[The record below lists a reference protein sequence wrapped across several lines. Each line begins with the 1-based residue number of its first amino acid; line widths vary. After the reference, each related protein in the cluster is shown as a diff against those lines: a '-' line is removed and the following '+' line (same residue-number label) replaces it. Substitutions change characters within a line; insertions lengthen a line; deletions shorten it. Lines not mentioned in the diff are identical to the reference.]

1 MRFTYDPEVDILM
14 VRLRSLRD
22 GETVAA
28 TREISAG
35 VIMDF
40 DDEGNPLDIEILDA
54 AARYGADRMAA
65 YDIHMALLPLSE
77 AAEIAGLSPTTLKLQ
92 IHNGKL
98 QAKKVGRNWVTTEA
112 WLREYLIG
120 RRYNAKQA
128 VLG

>member
-14 VRLRSLRD
+14 VRLRDLND
-22 GETVAA
+22 GESVAQ
-28 TREISAG
+28 TREIADG

-40 DDEGNPLDIEILDA
+40 DAAGHPLDLEILDA
-54 AARYGADRMAA
+54 ALRYGADRMAVH
-65 YDIHMALLPLSE
+65 DINTTLLPLSE

-98 QAKKVGRNWVTTEA
+98 KAKKVGRNWVTTEA

-120 RRYNAKQA
+120 RRYNAKQVPA
-128 VLG
+128 S